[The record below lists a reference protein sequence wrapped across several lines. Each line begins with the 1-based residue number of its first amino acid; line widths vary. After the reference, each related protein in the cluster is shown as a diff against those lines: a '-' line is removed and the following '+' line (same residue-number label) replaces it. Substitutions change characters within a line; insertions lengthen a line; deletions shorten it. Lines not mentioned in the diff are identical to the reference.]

1 MEILRSFSA
10 YRFILAIQ
18 RIFLLTTPTLS
29 DFFLFRQTA
38 QSAAPYW
45 RISGIDHDVSPTTE
59 EFRRR
64 GRRRFPSSFSGLHEL
79 VRGDPHG

>member
-1 MEILRSFSA
+1 MGIEVLQRMIIPQVTLRFRAESTMRARSHSRFVRMEILRSFSA

-38 QSAAPYW
+38 QSAAPY
-45 RISGIDHDVSPTTE
+45 
-59 EFRRR
+59 
-64 GRRRFPSSFSGLHEL
+64 
-79 VRGDPHG
+79 